1 VNYSK
6 KSIFI
11 AEICWICCSISY
23 CCNKFEDA
31 YFGVGFFGILIV
43 RNLDN
48 VIGIEANENAIN
60 LAKENAKINDIRNLS
75 FFSGITEKI
84 FDNR

>member
-1 VNYSK
+1 
-6 KSIFI
+6 
-11 AEICWICCSISY
+11 
-23 CCNKFEDA
+23 
-31 YFGVGFFGILIV
+31 LIV